1 MDHSFILTPY
11 NEFTGN
17 CIHISWFINFL
28 CNNFFVGMRHIH
40 VNVLWKC
47 EIHIILQPQFFK
59 HEISISKD
67 VGTFDVKY
75 FNQLIV
81 DDLYT
86 EAQSQ
91 VIRWFVTLRG
101 ILFRCCLTL
110 IRVINC
116 EESRWTA
123 VYQVHVNNLLGYIN
137 VRCKFDD

>member
-1 MDHSFILTPY
+1 MYFESVKYTKFFNH
-11 NEFTGN
+11 
-17 CIHISWFINFL
+17 NFL
-28 CNNFFVGMRHIH
+28 NT
-40 VNVLWKC
+40 
-47 EIHIILQPQFFK
+47 
-59 HEISISKD
+59 KD

-91 VIRWFVTLRG
+91 VIRWFVTLMG

-110 IRVINC
+110 ICVINC

-137 VRCKFDD
+137 VRTLYLTTNIVSNSSTQETKYLIYTQHKEHFWRCQIVYIKRC